1 MVDLKELRNR
11 TGLTQAELAEKVGV
25 SETTIQ
31 NWESQKIIPK
41 GENLSNYLD
50 GLEITNPTE
59 RERIAGE
66 ISGVTK
72 ADKSDVV
79 DNIPYFLFPEDSSEV
94 AQIKECYATADE
106 LDMLAYV
113 DYVSGTGRASKREKR
128 NGVSYPLEFAFFE
141 KYGGCNMTTKKI
153 RDARDRLKGLHED
166 ALEFAEKNPGCEYRL
181 SSLDKAVIVDRIG
194 KYLGKNNYKNEVDEL
209 YDYLKTIEFVGKDI
223 TGMNNLKVRMEKTTN
238 INRVLQHNY
247 NRATGECNLD
257 RLTGYVELEME
268 NPQEV
273 PNISKLKLTER
284 GKKFIQWGNSLR
296 GIK

>member
-11 TGLTQAELAEKVGV
+11 LGLTQAELAEKVGV

-31 NWESQKIIPK
+31 NWESLKIIPR
-41 GENLSNYLD
+41 GENLNNYLD
-50 GLEITNPTE
+50 ALEINNPAE

-72 ADKSDVV
+72 ADKADVV

-94 AQIKECYATADE
+94 AQIKGCYATADE

-113 DYVSGTGRASKREKR
+113 DYASGKGGTTRENR
-128 NGVSYPLEFAFFE
+128 FGVAYPLEFAFFE
-141 KYGGCNMTTKKI
+141 KYGGYNMTRKKI
-153 RDARDRLKGLHED
+153 KDARNRLKGLYID

-194 KYLGKNNYKNEVDEL
+194 KYLSKNNFQNEVDDL
-209 YDYLKTIEFVGKDI
+209 YDYLKTIEAVKKDYSGI
-223 TGMNNLKVRMEKTTN
+223 TNLNVRLEKTTN

-284 GKKFIQWGNSLR
+284 GKQYIQWGNSLR
-296 GIK
+296 GIQ

>member
-50 GLEITNPTE
+50 GLEINNPTE

-72 ADKSDVV
+72 ADKADVV

-94 AQIKECYATADE
+94 AQIKECYATAEE

-113 DYVSGTGRASKREKR
+113 DYCSAIGRGAKFEKR
-128 NGVSYPLEFAFFE
+128 NGISYPLEFVFFE
-141 KYGGCNMTTKKI
+141 KYGGYNMTRKKI
-153 RDARDRLKGLHED
+153 KDARERLKGLYID

-194 KYLGKNNYKNEVDEL
+194 NYLGKNNYQNEVDEL
-209 YDYLKTIEFVGKDI
+209 YDYLKTIEFVGKDFNV
-223 TGMNNLKVRMEKTTN
+223 NNLNVRLEKTTI
-238 INRVLQHNY
+238 INRVIQTNY
-247 NRATGECNLD
+247 NRTTGECNLAQ
-257 RLTGYVELEME
+257 LTGYVEFKLE

-273 PNISKLKLTER
+273 PTIKNLKLTEL
-284 GKKFIQWGNSLR
+284 GKEYIQWGDSLR
-296 GIK
+296 GIFN